1 MSGDRPEV
9 SIAATSTQRVLG
21 AVRAHAYGEHVPP
34 LYLAVRGP
42 SRADVVLA
50 MAAAEAQR
58 QGQGERLLSCTG
70 VEFAV
75 LWRDTLRRGLTP
87 FVRRALARQRIVLVE
102 DVEALRAEPFAQAEL
117 ARLVSPGRLV
127 ILAGNSHLR
136 HLGAW
141 SPALATGLTDAVGLC
156 LHDGPCV
163 SEADAWTIIDAVATH
178 YGLSRTTLLSRQRT
192 ATVALA
198 RQVAMYLLRE
208 EGLTYEQVGRLLRR
222 DHSTALHGAAHIR
235 RIVTREPHVRRDLAV
250 LSRHCYAA

>member
-1 MSGDRPEV
+1 MNGHRPEV
-9 SIAATSTQRVLG
+9 PIAATGTQRVLA
-21 AVRAHAYGEHVPP
+21 AVRAHACGEHVPP

-42 SRADVVLA
+42 GRAEAVLTI
-50 MAAAEAQR
+50 AAAEARR
-58 QGQGERLLSCTG
+58 QGQGRRLLSCTG
-70 VEFAV
+70 GEFAG

-127 ILAGNSHLR
+127 ILTGHDHLR

-141 SPALATGLTDAVGLC
+141 SPTLAACLTDAVGLC

-178 YGLSRTTLLSRQRT
+178 YGLSRATLLSRRRT

-222 DHSTALHGAAHIR
+222 DHSTAMHGAAQIR
-235 RIVTREPHVRRDLAV
+235 RIMTREPHVRRDLAV
-250 LSRHCYAA
+250 LSRQCYAA